1 MALLFLQGVALALP
15 TTILPSSF
23 KIYLVSRSLAIGWR
37 PTIPAIFT
45 PLISDVPIIV
55 VTLLLLNQIPTSFLH
70 ILRILGG
77 LFILYI
83 ASRVIRFWRLEGL
96 VMEVSEQAGRQSFWQ
111 ALVINFLNPNPY
123 LFWGI
128 VGGPIVLSGMQEYS
142 PAVGLSF
149 IIGFY
154 AAYVVGLAALVWVF
168 GTVGTLNP
176 KLNKILSGIAA
187 LALVALG
194 LLQIIIGIR
203 ALFNV

>member
-1 MALLFLQGVALALP
+1 MALP

-37 PTIPAIFT
+37 PTLPAIFT
-45 PLISDVPIIV
+45 PLISDVLIIV
-55 VTLLLLNQIPTSFLH
+55 VTLFLLSQIPTNFLH

-83 ASRVIRFWRLEGL
+83 ASRVIRFWRLEGPVL
-96 VMEVSEQAGRQSFWQ
+96 EASEQAGRQSFWQ

-128 VGGPIVLSGMQEYS
+128 VGGPIVLSGIQDYS
-142 PAVGLSF
+142 MAVGLSF

-154 AAYVVGLAALVWVF
+154 AAYVVGLAALVWIF

-187 LALVALG
+187 VALVALG
-194 LLQIIIGIR
+194 LLQIIIGFR
-203 ALFNV
+203 ALINV